1 MINRLLRAP
10 AICTILAVCIQILYV
25 PVGFADDNTKT
36 ANAYAE
42 IGPGSPANAN
52 LELVSTFEGGS
63 LYKAGKF
70 DVVVLNGTYLEMGRQ
85 YGGLLGPQIKGM
97 YEELSNDGPNILAAM
112 ENLSTKKSSDNMTL
126 EDFTNYSLQL
136 YPKRFQEM
144 IRGMSETSDVSE
156 EDIGKINEFLRYY
169 VFWKW
174 LEEPDAGAG
183 HCSAMVA
190 WGNYTGGNPL
200 VMGRNFDATRF
211 FEKFDKYLTVVVFN
225 PSDGSNSA
233 AIFTYAGMIGSPQT
247 FNDAG
252 LVLEGDDA
260 STAGDSNRPINRI
273 PLQIREIQL
282 ALDCSNL
289 AGLDA
294 GIMSSRISHALINV
308 VANESGA
315 YCYES
320 TTFDVKRR
328 CGIDGLL
335 IAANHFLIPDW
346 SSEGIFTNETS
357 SSHTM
362 MDSVSRHQN
371 LTVLGNKYK
380 GKINATVMMAIFDT
394 LTKDGGA
401 TLPRDTTYQ
410 FVAVPEERIIWIK
423 APGFEDWRGVNL
435 GALFE

>member
-1 MINRLLRAP
+1 MTNCSISVYTICITIFILVLFMP
-10 AICTILAVCIQILYV
+10 AGLA
-25 PVGFADDNTKT
+25 DNNLKT
-36 ANAYAE
+36 ATSHAE
-42 IGPGSPANAN
+42 IASGSPTNTN
-52 LELVSTFEGGS
+52 LHLVSTFEGGR
-63 LYKAGKF
+63 LYEAGKF
-70 DVVVLNGTYLEMGRQ
+70 NVAVLNGTYLEMGRQ
-85 YGGLLGPQIKGM
+85 YGGLLGHQILGM
-97 YEELSNDGPNILAAM
+97 HKELSNDEQSILAAM

-126 EDFTNYSLQL
+126 EDFTNYSIQL

-144 IRGMSETSDVSE
+144 IRGMSETSDLSE

-260 STAGDSNRPINRI
+260 STAGDSNRPINRV
-273 PLQIREIQL
+273 PVQVREIQL

-289 AGLDA
+289 AGLDS
-294 GIMSSRISHALINV
+294 GIMSSRISHSLINV

-328 CGIDGLL
+328 GGIDGLL
-335 IAANHFLIPDW
+335 VAANHFLIPDW
-346 SSEGIFTNETS
+346 NCEGIFTNETS

-371 LTVLGNKYK
+371 LTALGNKHK

-401 TLPRDTTYQ
+401 TLPLDTTYQ
-410 FVAVPEERIIWIK
+410 FVAVPEERMIWLK
-423 APGFEDWRGVNL
+423 APGFEDWREVNL